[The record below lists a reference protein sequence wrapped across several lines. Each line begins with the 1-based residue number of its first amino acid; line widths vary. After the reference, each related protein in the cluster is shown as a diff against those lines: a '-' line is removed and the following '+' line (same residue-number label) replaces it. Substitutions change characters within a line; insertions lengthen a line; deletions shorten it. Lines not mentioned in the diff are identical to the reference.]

1 MSFLFKILHRFAVSQ
16 RISSNLLNMAM
27 RRSLLIFSLLTLSV
41 SYYLLFPICF
51 TPFLICMP
59 CSCFLSFV
67 CHPLSLSTL
76 TFTSLILTQSL
87 PALGILPQLSLQ
99 VKARCHVWRGLPQFP
114 VYLREPL
121 GVLEDCHPGEEW
133 ARTGRVGFLHHSIQ
147 SSSPRTWSFP
157 FLFSLPCF
165 WQMLP

>member
-27 RRSLLIFSLLTLSV
+27 RRSLLIFSLLTFSV

-51 TPFLICMP
+51 TLFLICMP

-76 TFTSLILTQSL
+76 TFTSLILTHSVITCSRNPSPTQPS
-87 PALGILPQLSLQ
+87 
-99 VKARCHVWRGLPQFP
+99 KARCHVWRSLPQFP

-157 FLFSLPCF
+157 FLFSLPGF